1 MTKLSKEQRE
11 MHEGIIS
18 LKEKVRSFQEQ
29 KSIINGYLEFINKNL
44 LVYQNQLFS
53 IQKELNIFP
62 VSKLRAEEE
71 LIIISNETDISNV

>member
-1 MTKLSKEQRE
+1 MTKLIKEQRE

-18 LKEKVRSFQEQ
+18 LEEKVRSFQEQ

-62 VSKLRAEEE
+62 VRKLRAEEE
-71 LIIISNETDISNV
+71 LMIISNKTDISNV